1 MLRYRYKYRLIE
13 QTILFLRIL
22 CKAVI
27 FAIKLSGI
35 NPLFLI
41 LRKEKKWK
49 NIKNE
54 LMN

>member
-13 QTILFLRIL
+13 QTILFF
-22 CKAVI
+22 KKTMQSGY

-41 LRKEKKWK
+41 LRKGKKWK
-49 NIKNE
+49 NIRNE
-54 LMN
+54 LTS